1 MKWLILAVKNLGR
14 NRRRALITLLITAVG
29 TTAILVGGG
38 FALYT
43 YQSLREQAAR
53 DSGHVIIAHEK
64 YFDEEED
71 VPMALGLA
79 NYAEMKSKLERDDR
93 VRTALPRL
101 EFSGLISNGDKSTVF
116 IGVGIDARGEFQT
129 KGPFLKM
136 LSGDILVPGGPEG
149 APLEV
154 MLGSELARQLKAQPG
169 SVLTLMSTT
178 TQGSLNALDVTVKG
192 VFSLG
197 VPEID
202 KRALYVDIATAQKL
216 LVTDKA
222 SMLAVYLD
230 STDNTDAARADVQK
244 LFPGYATQT
253 WRDQAFYYVAV
264 RNLYNRIFGLLGAI
278 MVVIV
283 LFAVS
288 NTMAMSVVERTRE
301 IGTLRALGTLPAQIV
316 RVFTMEGALIGA
328 AGAGIGVVVGI
339 ASALALSVAGL
350 QMPPP
355 PGRSVGYPLSLN
367 VDVELYI
374 AGVVAVVIA
383 STAAAWLMSRKASR
397 KPIVEAL
404 THV

>member
-1 MKWLILAVKNLGR
+1 
-14 NRRRALITLLITAVG
+14 
-29 TTAILVGGG
+29 
-38 FALYT
+38 
-43 YQSLREQAAR
+43 
-53 DSGHVIIAHEK
+53 
-64 YFDEEED
+64 
-71 VPMALGLA
+71 
-79 NYAEMKSKLERDDR
+79 

-339 ASALALSVAGL
+339 ASALALSVAARTLRRLSPVPQCRCRALHRRRGRRRDRL
-350 QMPPP
+350 DRRGVADEPQGIPQTHRGGTDPCLIASLFSPSASSPRHP
-355 PGRSVGYPLSLN
+355 PGPTMCPACSRPPTTSGWCPARWWWTPRSKS
-367 VDVELYI
+367 
-374 AGVVAVVIA
+374 
-383 STAAAWLMSRKASR
+383 
-397 KPIVEAL
+397 
-404 THV
+404 